1 MRSVIGLTEANPVLA
16 PVETDVPDNLLDSQG
31 VKENASFVAGL
42 NLSAGAR
49 PATLADRD
57 G

>member
-1 MRSVIGLTEANPVLA
+1 VVGLTEANPVLA
-16 PVETDVPDNLLDSQG
+16 PVETDIPDNLLDSQG

-42 NLSAGAR
+42 NLSAGTR